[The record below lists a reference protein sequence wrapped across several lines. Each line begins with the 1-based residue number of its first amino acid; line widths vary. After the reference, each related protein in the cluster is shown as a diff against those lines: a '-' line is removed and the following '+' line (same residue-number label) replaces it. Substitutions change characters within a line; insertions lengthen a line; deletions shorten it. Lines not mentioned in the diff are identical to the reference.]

1 MIRRDFIAG
10 AAVLVAWPLPAPAQ
24 GRRPFKLAV
33 VLPAGPV
40 TVTTDTPQACPYGRT
55 FWAELK
61 RRGWSEGDKSNRG
74 APSGVVDAPRPFR
87 SLARE
92 VVALHPDAI
101 IAVASGLVQQFK
113 AATNTVSIVAQTAD
127 PVALD

>member
-1 MIRRDFIAG
+1 
-10 AAVLVAWPLPAPAQ
+10 
-24 GRRPFKLAV
+24 
-33 VLPAGPV
+33 
-40 TVTTDTPQACPYGRT
+40 
-55 FWAELK
+55 
-61 RRGWSEGDKSNRG
+61 
-74 APSGVVDAPRPFR
+74 
-87 SLARE
+87 